1 MPSSGTF
8 NNKNL
13 NKNKKLDSGYRPID
27 TFRGDRLGHFCIAR
41 SIIILHINEES
52 IILLPAGLFAAA
64 GFYQMAV
71 WAIGKHRNYK
81 KEFQEYPKGRK
92 AILPFIL

>member
-1 MPSSGTF
+1 MVVIVNFGIF
-8 NNKNL
+8 L
-13 NKNKKLDSGYRPID
+13 
-27 TFRGDRLGHFCIAR
+27 
-41 SIIILHINEES
+41 
-52 IILLPAGLFAAA
+52 AGLFAAA

-81 KEFQEYPKGRK
+81 KEFADYPKGRR